1 MKKEILRMAAFLVA
15 GMLLGGVF
23 LTVIIGRQVD
33 QLQYANELLCRQLEL
48 CQDELNHLKQS
59 MGAREKEIVTGIET
73 NITITG
79 ESMTALEKNNLL
91 PALDKQVREW
101 LEPVKGQE
109 VKKLNHLLV
118 PQIIDNRIV
127 EAEGAG
133 YRLKV
138 KLVVID
144 TNIVIYLEA
153 RKENAPARWN

>member
-1 MKKEILRMAAFLVA
+1 MRKDIFRLAAFLVI

-23 LTVIIGRQVD
+23 LTVIIGRQID
-33 QLQYANELLCRQLEL
+33 KLKYANELLCRQLEL
-48 CQDELNHLKQS
+48 CEDDLNHLKQS
-59 MGAREKEIVTGIET
+59 MGAREKEVVTGVET

-79 ESMTALEKNNLL
+79 ENMTALEESAVL
-91 PALDKQVREW
+91 PVLDKQVREW

-109 VKKLNHLLV
+109 VKELNHLLV
-118 PQIIDNRIV
+118 PQIVDNRVV

-144 TNIVIYLEA
+144 TNIVVYLEA
-153 RKENAPARWN
+153 KKEKLPVG